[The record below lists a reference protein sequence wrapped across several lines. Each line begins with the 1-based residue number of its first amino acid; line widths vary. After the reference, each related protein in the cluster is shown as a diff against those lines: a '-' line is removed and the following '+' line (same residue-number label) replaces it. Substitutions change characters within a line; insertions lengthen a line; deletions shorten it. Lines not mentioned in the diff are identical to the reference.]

1 MINAVTLVEP
11 LWNIA
16 LLVKVFWPNLGDVH
30 VNQVGIMT
38 VDLQQLF
45 LVVTVNINWMK
56 VRNVLMGKDILRF
69 SVRVTWSIKVVK
81 FQVLLLLLLINTEVE
96 VLV

>member
-1 MINAVTLVEP
+1 
-11 LWNIA
+11 
-16 LLVKVFWPNLGDVH
+16 
-30 VNQVGIMT
+30 
-38 VDLQQLF
+38 
-45 LVVTVNINWMK
+45 MK

-69 SVRVTWSIKVVK
+69 FVLVTWSIKVVK